1 MNMSVQAALDLLRHS
16 EPTRRMS
23 ASARIYDDLRQR
35 ILSLELPPGTSLLR
49 SELADKYEVSQ
60 TPLRDALQRLEQN
73 GLVQVFPQSRTLVTR
88 IDVPKIHEA
97 HFLRVALETE
107 VVRHLARLDAQQRA
121 RTVACARSVIEMQR
135 AVTSETGQIRL
146 FQELDEHF
154 HRVLFEALD
163 HDSLHG
169 LIRSRSGHLDRV
181 RRLQV
186 HSPEKIES
194 ILAGHEAILAGV
206 ASGDEDAAMEG
217 MRAHLRKAPNW
228 VDEFRASHGDYF
240 A

>member
-1 MNMSVQAALDLLRHS
+1 MDMSVQAALDLLRHS

-49 SELADKYEVSQ
+49 AELADKYEVSQ
-60 TPLRDALQRLEQN
+60 TPLRDALQRLEQD
-73 GLVQVFPQSRTLVTR
+73 GLVQIFPQSRTLVTR
-88 IDVPKIHEA
+88 IDIPKIHEA

-107 VVRHLARLDAQQRA
+107 VVRHLARLEPAQRD
-121 RTVACARSVIEMQR
+121 RTVARARSVMEMQR
-135 AVTSETGQIRL
+135 AVTTEPDQLRL
-146 FQELDEHF
+146 FQELDEYF

-163 HDSLHG
+163 RDSLHS

-186 HSPEKIES
+186 HSAGKIES

-206 ASGDEDAAMEG
+206 ASGDEAAAMAA
-217 MRAHLRKAPNW
+217 MRDHLRKAPNW
-228 VDEFRASHGDYF
+228 VDEFRASHRDYF
-240 A
+240 D